1 MLFAFSP
8 VTLGASRT
16 EESASIS
23 NTTDVKL
30 NLRLRSLCCV
40 CYTFRALS
48 LKPYC
53 SSRVNAGFHYS
64 NSVTLFRRG
73 ARCARRTSLTSTDCK
88 DIWSRMM
95 NLLSYDDSN
104 VPTVERLSNSN
115 ITSRYVNTFRHLLY
129 NHVVETLSC
138 FNFFVATFFGWSVFH
153 NQ

>member
-30 NLRLRSLCCV
+30 NLGLRWLCCV

-64 NSVTLFRRG
+64 NSVTLPQRCKVCKKNFANVYRLQRHMISHDESAVLRRFK
-73 ARCARRTSLTSTDCK
+73 CADCGK
-88 DIWSRMM
+88 A
-95 NLLSYDDSN
+95 
-104 VPTVERLSNSN
+104 
-115 ITSRYVNTFRHLLY
+115 FKFKHHLKVGQHFVTCYAIIFCGWDPFLFQLFCG
-129 NHVVETLSC
+129 NNFWVVSI
-138 FNFFVATFFGWSVFH
+138 S
-153 NQ
+153 